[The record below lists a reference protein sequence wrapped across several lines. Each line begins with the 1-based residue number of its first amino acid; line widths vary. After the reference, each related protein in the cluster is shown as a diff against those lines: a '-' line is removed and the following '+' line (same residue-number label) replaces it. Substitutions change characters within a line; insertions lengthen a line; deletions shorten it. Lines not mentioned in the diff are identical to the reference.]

1 MNKGPGVVKKST
13 KKFQKFMHQKLKSIE
28 STNQMLNIKS

>member
-13 KKFQKFMHQKLKSIE
+13 KKFQKLKSIE